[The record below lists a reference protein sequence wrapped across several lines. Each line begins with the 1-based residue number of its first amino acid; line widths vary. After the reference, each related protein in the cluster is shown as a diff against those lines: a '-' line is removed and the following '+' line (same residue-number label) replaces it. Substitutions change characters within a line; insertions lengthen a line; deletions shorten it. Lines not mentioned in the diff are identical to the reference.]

1 MHTTHCLGSCVES
14 SLGHHFNSAHAVVWR
29 CSDLVAHAKA
39 RPANPIT
46 FCRQDAVSSATLD
59 NRKERRGREQRV
71 REKPRRGQEGG
82 AMKEGSD
89 AVQG

>member
-1 MHTTHCLGSCVES
+1 MVIISIVRMLWFGAALTW
-14 SLGHHFNSAHAVVWR
+14 WR
-29 CSDLVAHAKA
+29 TR
-39 RPANPIT
+39 RPANPIA
-46 FCRQDAVSSATLD
+46 FCRQDAVSSATLV

-82 AMKEGSD
+82 AIKEGSD